1 VRAICLDQRDAAASV
16 AARLAVP
23 ARCLATA
30 ERQRWRAR
38 VRLIVA
44 APPRRLVA
52 RRLRVAPPSRRLSR
66 LLAGRGA
73 AASARGAEVDQTSV
87 HGDLLI
93 PLMLAICNSSVEMVT
108 VLLDAGATVDVPD
121 SHNVTPLYQ
130 SCSLYEYSNRLEK
143 ARLLLA
149 RGADINWAVGETPHS
164 SRGEYKGETPLLAAQ
179 RRGGPIERLVDDYLI
194 LFWKRARLLALGR
207 RGSAARCRIM
217 NDRYLAKHL
226 GSFLI
231 GNDVREE
238 DA

>member
-1 VRAICLDQRDAAASV
+1 MSCWKCGRRRELLDAGANVNCIVHGSTPLYSV
-16 AARLAVP
+16 IGDGREL
-23 ARCLATA
+23 CTI
-30 ERQRWRAR
+30 AR
-38 VRLIVA
+38 VLI
-44 APPRRLVA
+44 
-52 RRLRVAPPSRRLSR
+52 
-66 LLAGRGA
+66 
-73 AASARGAEVDQTSV
+73 ARGAEVDQTSV

-226 GSFLI
+226 GSLLI